1 MHRLIVVIA
10 FLVAARGTAHA
21 DLSSQLYGDV
31 RDVIEELIQTEVTT
45 SVVTTV
51 KVRSPAL
58 EFYMHGTLERLG
70 SPYWGSLGRVL
81 KDDVTVATAD
91 FVYWHVSTG
100 GGSGDVIES
109 AKKFFDC
116 ARKNRGDDP
125 ACKRLLEAIV
135 TQHRPLLEVECRREK
150 PSPDRRIACDLGL
163 ATLAALKGRGEARHH
178 LVDAMSDIVL
188 LEVGGSDLG
197 ERMRDVLTKW
207 LDLPKDLPTPLLEA
221 LANPDLGAELSD
233 EALEKRCK
241 DWKEMQKALDD
252 PSSPYA
258 WLCFAITHEQLVPQ
272 LQASVV
278 VRENGKSF
286 SQKIDHWVIAAALK
300 DFDSDRAD
308 DDLVYRMFAD
318 LAFDAQCPAAKDG
331 GDAPPEAAAWPC
343 GGKRLEPGAQVSVYW
358 LRRPPWMLTLGQNGK
373 FTANNLPQK
382 FLIASVEKFRRLYRR
397 INELRQ
403 VVPPSLEKYLFHAGK
418 TVQPDTKKALRA
430 LHRMGRLVAEL
441 RGRWYLWSQTQ
452 NTKAFAELDVA
463 ELLEVARNSL
473 DQATIEKNQA
483 LAFLD
488 KQASGGAATVDIG
501 DWLRMV
507 MRADYRSLAM
517 ESLRSA
523 LDLRLA
529 DKSRPKE
536 TFFLSLTAY
545 LLDNSEG
552 VGEQVARSAFR
563 ASAKELLLSMS
574 HRGVP
579 RADDRLRFRITPR
592 LMAGLSFADSYAD
605 TDGDSRRRVVAAYWP
620 TAMVAV
626 NDYVGLEFSGLDLIG
641 PLTEMALRPAGTY
654 DQQQKVAL
662 DFLRP
667 RAGLWVAMPQFSRRV
682 ALTVGGGGRFLELK
696 RLDDGATPMVRAQ
709 YSYKPSLMFDAGI
722 QFVF

>member
-1 MHRLIVVIA
+1 MHRLLVVIA
-10 FLVAARGTAHA
+10 FLVAAHGTARA

-58 EFYMHGTLERLG
+58 EFYMHNTLERLG

-81 KDDVTVATAD
+81 KDDVTVVTAD

-100 GGSGDVIES
+100 GGSGDIIAS
-109 AKKFFDC
+109 AKSFFDC
-116 ARKNRGDDP
+116 ARKNQGTEP
-125 ACKRLLEAIV
+125 ACKRLLDAIV
-135 TQHRPLLEVECRREK
+135 AQHRPLLEVECRRSV
-150 PSPDRRIACDLGL
+150 PTPDRRIACDLGL

-197 ERMRDVLTKW
+197 DRMRDVLTKW

-221 LANPDLGAELSD
+221 LANPDLGAELTD
-233 EALEKRCK
+233 EALDKRCK
-241 DWKEMQKALDD
+241 DWNEMRKALDD
-252 PSSPYA
+252 PSSPYS
-258 WLCFAITHEQLVPQ
+258 WLCFAITHENLIPQ

-308 DDLVYRMFAD
+308 DDLVYRIFAD
-318 LAFDAQCPAAKDG
+318 LAFEAQCPSAKDG
-331 GDAPPEAAAWPC
+331 GTDPAPEATWPC

-358 LRRPPWMLTLGQNGK
+358 LRRPPWLLTLGQNGK
-373 FTANNLPQK
+373 FTATNMPQK
-382 FLIASVEKFRRLYRR
+382 FMIQSVEKFRRLYRR
-397 INELRQ
+397 INELRA
-403 VVPPSLEKYLFHAGK
+403 VVPASLEKYLFHAGK
-418 TVQPDTKKALRA
+418 TVQPDTKQALRA
-430 LHRMGRLVAEL
+430 VHRMARLVAEL
-441 RGRWYLWSQTQ
+441 RGRWYLWSQNQSKT
-452 NTKAFAELDVA
+452 AFEELDVA
-463 ELLEVARNSL
+463 ELLQVARNSL
-473 DQATIEKNQA
+473 DQATIQKNAA

-523 LDLRLA
+523 LQIRLD
-529 DKSRPKE
+529 DKSHPKE

-563 ASAKELLLSMS
+563 ASAKELLLSMT

-579 RADDRLRFRITPR
+579 RADDRLRFRFTPR
-592 LMAGLSFADSYAD
+592 LMAGLSFADSYAP

-620 TAMVAV
+620 TAMVAI
-626 NDYVGLEFSGLDLIG
+626 NDYVGLEFSGLDLIA
-641 PLTEMALRPAGTY
+641 PLTEMALRPPGTY
-654 DQQQKVAL
+654 DNESKVTL

-667 RAGLWVAMPQFSRRV
+667 RAGLWVALPQFSRRV
-682 ALTVGGGGRFLELK
+682 ALTTGFGGRFLEV
-696 RLDDGATPMVRAQ
+696 RRTDDGTTPMLHAE
-709 YSYKPSLMFDAGI
+709 YSYKPSLMFDAGV

>member
-1 MHRLIVVIA
+1 MHRILVVIA

-81 KDDVTVATAD
+81 KDDITVATAD

-100 GGSGDVIES
+100 GGSGDIVES
-109 AKKFFDC
+109 AKSFFNC
-116 ARKNRGDDP
+116 ARKNKGGDP
-125 ACKRLLEAIV
+125 ACQRLLDAI
-135 TQHRPLLEVECRREK
+135 TKEHRPLLEVECRRSQ
-150 PSPDRRIACDLGL
+150 PPADRKIACDLGL

-188 LEVGGSDLG
+188 LEVGDSDLG
-197 ERMRDVLTKW
+197 SRMRDVLTKW

-221 LANPDLGAELSD
+221 LANPDLGAELTD
-233 EALEKRCK
+233 DALDKRCK

-258 WLCFAITHEQLVPQ
+258 WLCFAITHENLVPQ

-286 SQKIDHWVIAAALK
+286 QQKIDHWVIAAALK

-308 DDLVYRMFAD
+308 DDLVYRIFAD
-318 LAFDAQCPAAKDG
+318 LAFDAQCPAKEGAT
-331 GDAPPEAAAWPC
+331 GDPTEQAWPC
-343 GGKRLEPGAQVSVYW
+343 GGKRLDAGAQISVYW
-358 LRRPPWMLTLGQNGK
+358 LKRPPFLVTLDANGK
-373 FTANNLPQK
+373 FTSKGLPQK
-382 FLIASVEKFRRLYRR
+382 FMIQSVEKFRRLYRR

-403 VVPPSLEKYLFHAGK
+403 VVPPALEKYVFHAGK
-418 TVQPDTKKALRA
+418 TVQPDTTKAIRA
-430 LHRMGRLVAEL
+430 LHRMARLVAEL
-441 RGRWYLWSQTQ
+441 RGRWYLWSQTS
-452 NTKAFAELDVA
+452 NVKTFEELDVA
-463 ELLEVARNSL
+463 ELLQVARNSL
-473 DQATIEKNQA
+473 DEATIKGNAA

-488 KQASGGAATVDIG
+488 KQASGGSATLDIG

-507 MRADYRSLAM
+507 MREDYRSLAM
-517 ESLRSA
+517 ESLRAA
-523 LDLRLA
+523 LDVRLS
-529 DKSRPKE
+529 DKTHPKE
-536 TFFLSLTAY
+536 TFFLSLTAF

-563 ASAKELLLSMS
+563 ASAKELLLSMT

-579 RADDRLRFRITPR
+579 RADDRFRFRLTPR

-620 TAMVAV
+620 TLMFAL

-654 DQQQKVAL
+654 HDQANVTL

-667 RAGLWVAMPQFSRRV
+667 RAGLWFAMPQFSRRV
-682 ALTVGGGGRFLELK
+682 ALTVGGGYRFLEVET
-696 RLDDGATPMVRAQ
+696 DPSTAPMLTAK
-709 YSYKPSLMFDAGI
+709 YKYKASPIFDAGV